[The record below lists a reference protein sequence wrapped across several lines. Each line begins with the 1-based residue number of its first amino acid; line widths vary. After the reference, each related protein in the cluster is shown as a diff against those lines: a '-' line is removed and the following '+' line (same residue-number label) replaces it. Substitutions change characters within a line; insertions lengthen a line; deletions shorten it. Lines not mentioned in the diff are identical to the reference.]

1 MASPDPADLI
11 LRRLNTGTASSP
23 ELEASVGLS
32 QSAVS
37 RQLRALMAERKIL
50 RIGSTR
56 GARYGSLR
64 SIEGIGSQWPV
75 HRVDPRGSVQILGTL
90 HALAANEYYF
100 EATDSSFAWGGL
112 SSGLPYFL
120 QDQRPAGFLGRAVP
134 RRYPELNLPQRVSDW
149 NDDHYLRYL
158 VQRGSDVVGDL
169 IVGKSAL
176 NEYLATVGQRVPL
189 QPSDRER
196 EYPRLANEVMEGG
209 LPGSSAHG
217 EHPKFATLIE
227 ESSKITHVLVKF
239 SPTMGTPAGRRW
251 SDLLVAEHLA
261 HEVLRD
267 AKISAAQSR
276 IDHFA
281 DQAFLEVTRFDRKGR
296 NGRIGVTSLFAIDT
310 AQYGA
315 LDNWAAAAE
324 RLHSDGSIDANTLE
338 TIRLLAAFGAL
349 IANTDRHFGNLAF
362 FDRYDGNFSLA
373 PVYDML
379 PMLFAPEHA
388 QVVARTFTPEPPTAD
403 TLRVYGRARDLAA
416 TYWQRLSEDRR
427 ISSEFRAMSAACRQ
441 TLLGLSTS
449 PTETAASAD
458 RHTDP
463 SARPSGRRRPGPA
476 GR

>member
-1 MASPDPADLI
+1 MALPDPADLI

-23 ELEASVGLS
+23 ELEAAVGLS

-37 RQLRALMAERKIL
+37 RQLRALMAAHKIL

-64 SIEGIGSQWPV
+64 SVEGIGSQWPV
-75 HRVDPRGSVQILGTL
+75 HRVDPRGRVRILGVL

-100 EATDSSFAWGGL
+100 EPADSSFAWGGV

-158 VQRGSDVVGDL
+158 VQRGSYVVGDL
-169 IVGKSAL
+169 IVGKPAL
-176 NEYLATVGQRVPL
+176 SEYLATVGQRVPL

-196 EYPRLANEVMEGG
+196 EYPRLASEVMEGG

-217 EHPKFATLIE
+217 EHPKFATLVE
-227 ESSKITHVLVKF
+227 EASAIRHVLVKF
-239 SPTMGTPAGRRW
+239 SPTMDTPAGQRW

-261 HEVLRD
+261 QEVLR
-267 AKISAAQSR
+267 AAGISAAQSR

-281 DQAFLEVTRFDRKGR
+281 GRAFLEVTRFDREGR
-296 NGRIGVTSLFAIDT
+296 NGRIGVTSLFAVDT
-310 AQYGA
+310 VQYGV

-324 RLHSDGSIDANTLE
+324 RLHSDGRIDANTLE

-362 FDRYDGNFSLA
+362 FDRYDGNFSLT

-379 PMLFAPEHA
+379 PMLFAPEHS
-388 QVVARTFTPEPPTAD
+388 QIVVRTFTPEPPTAD
-403 TLRVYGRARDLAA
+403 TLRVYERARDLAA

-427 ISSEFRAMSAACRQ
+427 ISSEFRATSAACRK
-441 TLLGLSTS
+441 TLFGLTS

-458 RHTDP
+458 
-463 SARPSGRRRPGPA
+463 
-476 GR
+476 